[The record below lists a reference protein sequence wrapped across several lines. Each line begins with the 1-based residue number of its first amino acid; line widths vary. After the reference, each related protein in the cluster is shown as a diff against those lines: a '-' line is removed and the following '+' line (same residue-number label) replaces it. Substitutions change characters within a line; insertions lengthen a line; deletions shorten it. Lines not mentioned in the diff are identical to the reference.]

1 MKKDYNY
8 ADMFIT
14 RQQIEK
20 QLKYACPNIEHK
32 SGIYFYIREK
42 LEQGGGFA
50 CYIGKSVDVL
60 DRCIAHQV
68 SWEQRIDISLK
79 SRKYYSKNN
88 LNGWRL
94 NVLYFPEEL
103 LYKKER
109 YYIEL
114 YQRKGYEMLNIESGG
129 LQEKFD
135 IAERKSPKTYREGIA
150 QGEKKAY
157 KRVREFFDKY
167 LDYSLKEPSNKTK
180 ERKLKEFEEL
190 LKNS

>member
-42 LEQGGGFA
+42 LERGGGFA

-103 LYKKER
+103 LYEKER
-109 YYIEL
+109 YYIDL

-135 IAERKSPKTYREGIA
+135 IAERKSPKCYHDGLKQGYKNA
-150 QGEKKAY
+150 QKEVAKL
-157 KRVREFFDKY
+157 FDKN
-167 LDYSLKEPSNKTK
+167 LVVSINGVTNKNKEKALKK
-180 ERKLKEFEEL
+180 FEDFIDI
-190 LKNS
+190 